1 MGAGDQE
8 YRQHRRQYLISLD
21 RVVPREEKEELA
33 VFAVNRSLTE
43 DVELSLDLRDFP
55 GLQPKSYHILTAG
68 GMKVTNTADEP
79 WNVLPMILPLPAFGG
94 GKAAPVL
101 PPHSWNVL
109 VFGKK

>member
-1 MGAGDQE
+1 
-8 YRQHRRQYLISLD
+8 
-21 RVVPREEKEELA
+21 
-33 VFAVNRSLTE
+33 
-43 DVELSLDLRDFP
+43 
-55 GLQPKSYHILTAG
+55 
-68 GMKVTNTADEP
+68 MKVTNTADEP